1 MIQSQAELVTC
12 SIYVCVCVYKF
23 QPIRIYL
30 LLPTFLFNKTM
41 SSEVWVGFSFVNSYI
56 KSTSKRYH
64 MRLAFLR
71 HTCFPSLLPFMLLRN
86 VFGYASLWLSL
97 PCLSG
102 AVLPYPFIVHGHFG
116 LLVVLT
122 LVSIGWCGECWG
134 ACVFSNRGG
143 FLCIEGLPW
152 VCLMIWM
159 LFFFI
164 VSQGTSAHLSR

>member
-116 LLVVLT
+116 LSCLDFGQYWVM
-122 LVSIGWCGECWG
+122 WG
-134 ACVFSNRGG
+134 MLGCLCLLQQRRFPLHRGPAMG
-143 FLCIEGLPW
+143 VPDD
-152 VCLMIWM
+152 MNA
-159 LFFFI
+159 FFFI

>member
-1 MIQSQAELVTC
+1 MIESQAELVTC
-12 SIYVCVCVYKF
+12 SIYVCVCVSF
-23 QPIRIYL
+23 SQSEFIFSQLSSLIRL
-30 LLPTFLFNKTM
+30 TM
-41 SSEVWVGFSFVNSYI
+41 SSKVWVGFSFVNSYI

-71 HTCFPSLLPFMLLRN
+71 RTCFPSVLPFMLLRN

-122 LVSIGWCGECWG
+122 LVSIGWYGECWG

-159 LFFFI
+159 LFF
-164 VSQGTSAHLSR
+164 S